1 MPNHV
6 TVQRPMTT
14 RITDWKRGWVEQ
26 RWLRDWRND
35 DVRCCINPF
44 GTSTASFRP
53 TFGRSRRHYARR
65 TQWPAAY
72 IRASH
77 PHRLNANP
85 PPPQKK
91 KKTKKKKNSRNLKRF
106 FSTSSLV
113 TLTAVAVLER
123 GGLNATLRRVGRT
136 VDLERFPRGCQIEK
150 ETWTDVTSGST
161 KIAPNASTN

>member
-1 MPNHV
+1 MLEVRQIYEGISLENLS
-6 TVQRPMTT
+6 
-14 RITDWKRGWVEQ
+14 RIFI
-26 RWLRDWRND
+26 L
-35 DVRCCINPF
+35 
-44 GTSTASFRP
+44 
-53 TFGRSRRHYARR
+53 
-65 TQWPAAY
+65 
-72 IRASH
+72 
-77 PHRLNANP
+77 NP
-85 PPPQKK
+85 PILARAVFNPKKKMKKIKKKKK

-150 ETWTDVTSGST
+150 ETWTDVTSGSA